1 MEEHI
6 TPNIAYTPDM
16 LQELVITFELVTDEN
31 ESGSDPALVLAI
43 GRDTVIALQQEGYII
58 RPIYVGQKGGFLV
71 EIVTETMQFIWNYHE
86 EIIADLSGLVT
97 IFGTIIP
104 TIQKMLQ
111 AHEQRVGK
119 EESATNP
126 IKIKIEIDGTP
137 IMVEAPDIVQAEASL
152 KLAHQYHSVQPKA
165 ALQATT
171 KSNVKVQ
178 GQVPARKR
186 RQRR

>member
-1 MEEHI
+1 MEEYS
-6 TPNIAYTPDM
+6 TPNITHTSHI
-16 LQELVITFELVTDEN
+16 LQELAITLELVTGEN
-31 ESGSDPALVLAI
+31 ESEGDVALIFAVGQDI
-43 GRDTVIALQQEGYII
+43 IITLQQEGYMVH
-58 RPIYVGQKGGFLV
+58 PIYTGQKGGFLV
-71 EIVTETMQFIWNYHE
+71 EVVTKAIPFVWTYHE

-104 TIQKMLQ
+104 TIQKLLQ
-111 AHEQRVGK
+111 VHEQRVGR

-126 IKIKIEIDGTP
+126 IKIKIEIDGAP
-137 IMVEAPDIVQAEASL
+137 ITVEAPDIVQAEVAL
-152 KLAHQYHSVQPKA
+152 TLAYRYYSVHPNT